1 MIWMQCMQIYIID
14 SCTLYAASGLA
25 AGMTLRSLAGFG
37 FPLFAPNMYDA
48 PGYGCGNSVVA
59 FAGVAV
65 GLPAPF
71 CFWFC
76 GERLRNMSN
85 FAK

>member
-1 MIWMQCMQIYIID
+1 MCMQCMQTYVIDIY
-14 SCTLYAASGLA
+14 TLYTASGLA

-37 FPLFAPNMYDA
+37 FPLFAPNLYSA
-48 PGYGCGNSVVA
+48 LGYGWGNNVVA
-59 FAGVAV
+59 SAGVAI

-71 CFWFC
+71 LFWFY
-76 GERLRNMSN
+76 GKRLREMSD